1 MRDWRHNNN
10 VHYFGSCG
18 AYDVHLANLYFH
30 AIYVVYVGDMGGFG
44 MMLNVTVSLSMCRR
58 TILLC
63 HILSFKKRIFSFGL
77 FFAIIPMSYP
87 RDQRVYKAKIEI
99 RISYGIIGGLLE

>member
-44 MMLNVTVSLSMCRR
+44 MMLNVTVSLRCVGVLFFHAIFSPSR
-58 TILLC
+58 
-63 HILSFKKRIFSFGL
+63 KEYFSFGL

-87 RDQRVYKAKIEI
+87 RDQRVYKAKNVI
-99 RISYGIIGGLLE
+99 RISYVKIGIILE

>member
-44 MMLNVTVSLSMCRR
+44 MLTLQLACICRHHIPYSL
-58 TILLC
+58 L
-63 HILSFKKRIFSFGL
+63 HERIFFFTL
-77 FFAIIPMSYP
+77 FFAIILIPYSGVKW
-87 RDQRVYKAKIEI
+87 VYK
-99 RISYGIIGGLLE
+99 

>member
-30 AIYVVYVGDMGGFG
+30 AIYVVYVGDMGGNG
-44 MMLNVTVSLSMCRR
+44 MMFDVTVSLRKCLR

-63 HILSFKKRIFSFGL
+63 HSIYINKRIILKIKLAKLLKTL
-77 FFAIIPMSYP
+77 FYE
-87 RDQRVYKAKIEI
+87 Q
-99 RISYGIIGGLLE
+99 LLLY

>member
-63 HILSFKKRIFSFGL
+63 HILSFKKRIFFL
-77 FFAIIPMSYP
+77 WFIFCHYSYVLY
-87 RDQRVYKAKIEI
+87 RDQRVYKAKIGI
-99 RISYGIIGGLLE
+99 RISY

>member
-30 AIYVVYVGDMGGFG
+30 AIYVFYVGDMGGFG
-44 MMLNVTVSLSMCRR
+44 MLTKLQLACFALYVGV
-58 TILLC
+58 IY
-63 HILSFKKRIFSFGL
+63 HILSFRKEYFSSL
-77 FFAIIPMSYP
+77 CFFAIIPMPYS
-87 RDQRVYKAKIEI
+87 RVKGVYKFN
-99 RISYGIIGGLLE
+99 Y

>member
-63 HILSFKKRIFSFGL
+63 HILSFKKRIFFL
-77 FFAIIPMSYP
+77 WFIFCHYSYVLSSCP
-87 RDQRVYKAKIEI
+87 KGV
-99 RISYGIIGGLLE
+99 